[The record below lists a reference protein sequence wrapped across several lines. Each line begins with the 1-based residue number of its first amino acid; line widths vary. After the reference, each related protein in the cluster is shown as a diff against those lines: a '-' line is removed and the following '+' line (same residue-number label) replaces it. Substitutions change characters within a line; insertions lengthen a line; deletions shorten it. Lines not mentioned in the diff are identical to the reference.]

1 MDKNCWIQTSGDDN
15 FYADDSHSRSQRSK
29 EIATVNNLACKDK
42 AWRNDSGIAV
52 VGSNAIVRANED
64 KDFKGAEM
72 AFAPRQ

>member
-1 MDKNCWIQTSGDDN
+1 
-15 FYADDSHSRSQRSK
+15 
-29 EIATVNNLACKDK
+29 VNNLAGKDK

-72 AFAPRQ
+72 AFAPRQQFANLGELDVANDIELVKITCEPS